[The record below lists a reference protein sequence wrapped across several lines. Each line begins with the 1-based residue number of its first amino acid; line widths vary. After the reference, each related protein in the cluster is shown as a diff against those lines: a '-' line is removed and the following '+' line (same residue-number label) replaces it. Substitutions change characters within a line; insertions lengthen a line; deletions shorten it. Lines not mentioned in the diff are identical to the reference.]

1 MKQRIARLFRPL
13 CLLLCAA
20 LLAGCAAPSSGSP
33 AQADSGS
40 GLNRYQVVWF
50 DVFDTTTTV
59 IAYCASQEEFD
70 AQMEALHA
78 DLKAYNDLYDI
89 YHAYEG
95 INNLYTVNQNAGVAP
110 VQVDSRIMDMLKEAV
125 RLYQVTGG
133 KMNIAMGSVLRIW
146 HDCREAAEDTDDP
159 QLPDQAALEAAA
171 QHMDI
176 LDLILDEDAGTVYLA
191 DPEMSLDVG
200 SCGKGYACE
209 MAARAAEARGLTSAS
224 ISVGGNMRSIG
235 AKPGGEPWVIG
246 IENPWN
252 PSTVYGTGDS
262 YVDYMLT
269 TNQTIV
275 TSGDY
280 QRYFTV
286 DGVRYHHLI
295 DPDTLWPARY
305 FSGVSVLCADSGL
318 ADCLSTGLFCMTLAE
333 GQALVESLDGVEALW
348 CLPDGTTAESSGWA
362 AYRRGR

>member
-1 MKQRIARLFRPL
+1 M
-13 CLLLCAA
+13 
-20 LLAGCAAPSSGSP
+20 
-33 AQADSGS
+33 
-40 GLNRYQVVWF
+40 
-50 DVFDTTTTV
+50 
-59 IAYCASQEEFD
+59 
-70 AQMEALHA
+70 
-78 DLKAYNDLYDI
+78 
-89 YHAYEG
+89 
-95 INNLYTVNQNAGVAP
+95 
-110 VQVDSRIMDMLKEAV
+110 
-125 RLYQVTGG
+125 
-133 KMNIAMGSVLRIW
+133 
-146 HDCREAAEDTDDP
+146 
-159 QLPDQAALEAAA
+159 
-171 QHMDI
+171 
-176 LDLILDEDAGTVYLA
+176 
-191 DPEMSLDVG
+191 
-200 SCGKGYACE
+200 
-209 MAARAAEARGLTSAS
+209 
-224 ISVGGNMRSIG
+224 
-235 AKPGGEPWVIG
+235 IG